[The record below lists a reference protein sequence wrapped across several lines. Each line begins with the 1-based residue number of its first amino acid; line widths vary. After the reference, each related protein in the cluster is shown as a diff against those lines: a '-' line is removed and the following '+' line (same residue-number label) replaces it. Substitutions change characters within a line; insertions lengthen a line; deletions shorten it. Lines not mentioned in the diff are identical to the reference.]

1 MNGAELL
8 HDAARRID
16 VGWCQGTEATTVEGM
31 PIDVCS
37 AGAAKWS
44 LLGALQAAAVSDEWT
59 QLRDVE
65 VAVSAIADLIE
76 DPSLAHWNDVSSRTA
91 GDVSNLLGRA
101 ESIARARGRPR
112 AARERREQLA

>member
-8 HDAARRID
+8 QDAARRID
-16 VGWCQGTEATTVEGM
+16 VGWCQGTEATTVEGT

-37 AGAAKWS
+37 AAKWS

-76 DPSLAHWNDVSSRTA
+76 DPSLAHWNDVPSRTA
-91 GDVSNLLGRA
+91 GDVSNLLDRA
-101 ESIARARGRPR
+101 ESIARTRPR
-112 AARERREQLA
+112 APRERREQLA

>member
-8 HDAARRID
+8 QDAARRID
-16 VGWCQGTEATTVEGM
+16 VGWCQGTEATTVEGT

-37 AGAAKWS
+37 AVAAKWS

-76 DPSLAHWNDVSSRTA
+76 DPSLAHWNDVPSRTA
-91 GDVSNLLGRA
+91 GDVSNLLDRA
-101 ESIARARGRPR
+101 ESIARTRPR
-112 AARERREQLA
+112 APRERREQLA

>member
-8 HDAARRID
+8 HDAARRIG
-16 VGWCQGTEATTVEGM
+16 VGWCQGTEARTVDGA

-76 DPSLAHWNDVSSRTA
+76 DPSLAHWNDVPSRTA
-91 GDVSNLLGRA
+91 GDVSNLLDRA
-101 ESIARARGRPR
+101 ESIARSHGRP
-112 AARERREQLA
+112 APRERREQLA